1 MKTERNREKK
11 MEKICGRGKSV
22 KVKKGG
28 EEKRSKIWVLGDSGY
43 GRLQKLR
50 EQFLVV
56 R

>member
-1 MKTERNREKK
+1 MKAERNRKGKGEKYV
-11 MEKICGRGKSV
+11 EGGESV
-22 KVKKGG
+22 KVKKRG

-43 GRLQKLR
+43 GRPQKLR